1 MALFFPRLPFV
12 AKISSLV
19 GLTFIGFVLPAVAG
33 GIPLASHR
41 AVYDLTLNKLYQDGG
56 LQDVRG
62 RIVMEMENQ
71 CEGYVLN
78 QRMLIELVNLEG
90 DVITSDFH
98 LSTWE
103 DKGGRTMRFSMSN
116 ILNGQPVDKSDGVA
130 TMNDTEGTVSFKDEE
145 TEKLELPK
153 GVLFP
158 TAHTRKILQ
167 SAMEGKNLI
176 SAKIYDGNGHEGL
189 QDSLTVI
196 GKRQTAEADMTKWDE
211 MKELPF
217 WPVQLAYFDL
227 DGQKNEPDYEVSIS
241 LYQNGVAS
249 DLTLKYKD
257 FSLAGELVQL
267 DFLEAADCSKH

>member
-1 MALFFPRLPFV
+1 MALFLSRVSFAAGIF
-12 AKISSLV
+12 SLV
-19 GLTFIGFVLPAVAG
+19 GIVFFGSAFTADAG
-33 GIPLASHR
+33 GVPLASHR
-41 AVYDLTLNKLYQDGG
+41 AVYDLTLNKLFQEGG
-56 LQDVRG
+56 IQDVRG

-78 QRMLIELVNLEG
+78 QRMLIELANLEG

-103 DKGGRTMRFSMSN
+103 DKAGNTMRFSMSN
-116 ILNGQPVDKSDGVA
+116 ILNGQPVEKSDGVA
-130 TMNDTEGTVSFKDEE
+130 TMSDTEGSVSFKDEE
-145 TEKLELPK
+145 PEKLTLPK

-167 SAMEGKNLI
+167 SAIEGKNLI

-196 GKRQTAEADMTKWDE
+196 GKRQTAEAGMTKRNE
-211 MKELPF
+211 MKGLPF

-227 DGQKNEPDYEVSIS
+227 DGQTNEPDYEVSIS

>member
-1 MALFFPRLPFV
+1 
-12 AKISSLV
+12 
-19 GLTFIGFVLPAVAG
+19 
-33 GIPLASHR
+33 
-41 AVYDLTLNKLYQDGG
+41 
-56 LQDVRG
+56 
-62 RIVMEMENQ
+62 
-71 CEGYVLN
+71 
-78 QRMLIELVNLEG
+78 
-90 DVITSDFH
+90 
-98 LSTWE
+98 
-103 DKGGRTMRFSMSN
+103 
-116 ILNGQPVDKSDGVA
+116 
-130 TMNDTEGTVSFKDEE
+130 MNDTEGTVSFKDEE

-167 SAMEGKNLI
+167 SAIEGKNLI